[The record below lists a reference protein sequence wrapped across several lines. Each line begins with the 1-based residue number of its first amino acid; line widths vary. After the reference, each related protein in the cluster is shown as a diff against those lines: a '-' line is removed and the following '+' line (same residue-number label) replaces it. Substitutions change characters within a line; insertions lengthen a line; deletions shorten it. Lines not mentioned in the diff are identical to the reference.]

1 MSAERDAATQ
11 AMAAF
16 GLADDPEVARPA
28 DVCLLVEGTY
38 PFVSGGV
45 SSWVHDIILGHPDL
59 TFAVLNVGSFPGA
72 YAELRFKLP
81 DNVIALHRVY
91 CQEAAPPPLDGSGRA
106 ELREQI
112 RELRE
117 TVDARDTPSRVLQ
130 GLRRLHVDGPGAGDA
145 AYAEMLADLASNDLT
160 LPELLHGRASFDLLT
175 TIADRVAPD
184 APFLDLFWHYRAIH
198 VPVLRLLSAP
208 LVRARC
214 YHAVATGY
222 AGLLASVWSRRTGR
236 PLTVTEHGIYARERE
251 MELARADWIRDG
263 GGDEEGGLGGAAATW
278 APRISPLRRLWSRFF
293 RGLSRLAYARAD
305 RIVTLSDVNRRK
317 QLADGAPEAKIDV
330 VPNGV
335 ELRPDVQGLPL
346 DDEGV
351 IALPARRLRVGF
363 VGRVVPIKDVV
374 TFVRA
379 CDLALRAVPLDVR
392 IIGPMD
398 EDDGY
403 AKRCRDLV
411 ATLKRGDDIR
421 FLGPMPPAKIYTDLD
436 VVVLTSFSEGQPLVI
451 LEAYACGL
459 PVIATDVGACREM
472 IEGRTAEDKA
482 HGPSGFVTRVATPQQ
497 TATALVRLA
506 RDARLRR
513 KMGLAGRRRVT
524 AYYQR
529 RDMLASYRALYTRLV
544 TAPDEAGE
552 GQPLAAGASA
562 PNRVGEDGLRSSE
575 PIAGGS
581 EPA

>member
-1 MSAERDAATQ
+1 MSVDAGAATAQ
-11 AMAAF
+11 ALTAF
-16 GLADDPEVARPA
+16 GLADDPELASPA

-38 PFVSGGV
+38 PFVAGGV
-45 SSWVHDIILGHPDL
+45 SSWVHDIILGHPEL
-59 TFAVLNVGSFPGA
+59 SFAVLNVGSFPGA
-72 YAELRFKLP
+72 HAELRFELP
-81 DNVIALHRVY
+81 KNVVALHRVY
-91 CQEAAPPPLDGSGRA
+91 CQAAAPPPLDGAGRA
-106 ELREQI
+106 DLREQI

-117 TVDARDTPSRVLQ
+117 TVDARSAPSRVLA
-130 GLRRLHVDGPGAGDA
+130 GLRRLHVEGPGAGDA
-145 AYAEMLADLASNDLT
+145 AYEEMLSDLATNDLT
-160 LPELLHGRASFDLLT
+160 LPELLHARASFDLLT
-175 TIADRVAPD
+175 AIADRVAPD

-198 VPVLRLLSAP
+198 VPVLRLLAAP
-208 LVRARC
+208 VVRARC

-222 AGLLASVWSRRTGR
+222 AGLLAAIWSRRTGR

-251 MELARADWIRDG
+251 MELARADWIRDAA
-263 GGDEEGGLGGAAATW
+263 GDGLDGALGGAAATW

-305 RIVTLSDVNRRK
+305 RIVTLSEVNRRK
-317 QLADGAPEAKIDV
+317 QLADGAPVAKIDV

-335 ELRPDVQGLPL
+335 ELRPEVAGLPL

-351 IALPARRLRVGF
+351 IALPARRLRIGF

-403 AKRCRDLV
+403 ATRCRDLV

-421 FLGPMPPAKIYTDLD
+421 FLGPMAPAKIYPDLD

-451 LEAYACGL
+451 LEAYAYGL

-472 IEGRTAEDKA
+472 IEGRTPDDQAI
-482 HGPSGFVTRVATPQQ
+482 GPSGFVTRVATPQQ

-506 RDARLRR
+506 RDVRLRR
-513 KMGLAGRRRVT
+513 RMGAAGRRRVT

-529 RDMLASYRALYTRLV
+529 CDMLAAYRALYTRLCG
-544 TAPDEAGE
+544 TADEAPG
-552 GQPLAAGASA
+552 
-562 PNRVGEDGLRSSE
+562 
-575 PIAGGS
+575 
-581 EPA
+581 EPAAAEQP